1 MSIQVTKQQT
11 NIREEITTLRGKT
24 TPEAII
30 KALGQATDGVGIG
43 TDQPEGTFTVMSH
56 PLQWH
61 PDYPSGTMRAL
72 SVGGGDNETSAIVIH
87 ANSFK
92 YPTGEGFTDGS
103 SWSSNGAYWATPMIY
118 RSGSSVAGT
127 AGNAQFPFNTWGEL
141 ILQGTSHGTG
151 YNKGIS
157 FVTWNKDH
165 VDENGD
171 PDPYSQSAM
180 QLTMRVAETGNVGI
194 GTSSPFHKLQIDG
207 DTAYGTI
214 RLESDSKTFDVGV
227 AGSTSSNTTLR
238 GKFYLWD
245 EDKQA
250 TRLVID
256 ELGKVGIGTPAPV
269 QDLVLWR
276 DRLSTD
282 TGYGARLQV
291 QSRVDSQGSSS
302 DRISSPATYR
312 SHTGNAYTGVLLQ
325 SRENGTIN
333 YLYHDNSGVL
343 RTTTDGAHVG
353 TTNGTTIGA
362 QTSDERFKN
371 IEDGFEYGLNHVL
384 QLKPIAY
391 TQKNDDTRRLGFGAQ
406 TTQNIV
412 PESVFDTGDCVDGY
426 DQNHDDPGN
435 QNPCSNDTR
444 LGMEYVQLIPV
455 LTKAIQEQQDIIE
468 QLQSRIDALEN
479 K

>member
-1 MSIQVTKQQT
+1 MSIKVTKQQT

-30 KALGQATDGVGIG
+30 KALSQATDGVGIG

-56 PLQWH
+56 PLNFN
-61 PDYPSGTMRAL
+61 PSYPLTQFRAL
-72 SVGGGDNETSAIVIH
+72 SVGGGDDETSAIIVH
-87 ANSFK
+87 ANCFK

-127 AGNAQFPFNTWGEL
+127 TGNAQFPFNSWGEL
-141 ILQGTSHGTG
+141 ILQGSSHGTG

-180 QLTMRVAETGNVGI
+180 QLVMRVSEKGKVGI
-194 GTSSPFHKLQIDG
+194 GTSSPYHKLQIDG
-207 DTAYGTI
+207 DTEYSTI

-227 AGSTSSNTTLR
+227 AGSNSSNTTLR

-245 EDKQA
+245 EDEQA

-256 ELGKVGIGTPAPV
+256 NAGKVGIGSTTPNQKLTVVNSILPGDTTEQFACGIYAGGSGSNSKGLKIYAGQNAPTAAGGCIYVGFTDGDDTAAGGIRNSSSVSTPEFFSGSDVRMKKNIQDTDIQGVESIKQLKLRKWEWNTDKQTPAT
-269 QDLVLWR
+269 DIGLVADELETVFPELVSR
-276 DRLSTD
+276 TELS
-282 TGYGARLQV
+282 GWG
-291 QSRVDSQGSSS
+291 
-302 DRISSPATYR
+302 
-312 SHTGNAYTGVLLQ
+312 HC
-325 SRENGTIN
+325 
-333 YLYHDNSGVL
+333 
-343 RTTTDGAHVG
+343 VG
-353 TTNGTTIGA
+353 EG
-362 QTSDERFKN
+362 E
-371 IEDGFEYGLNHVL
+371 E
-384 QLKPIAY
+384 QLKTIPS
-391 TQKNDDTRRLGFGAQ
+391 
-406 TTQNIV
+406 
-412 PESVFDTGDCVDGY
+412 ESKITL
-426 DQNHDDPGN
+426 
-435 QNPCSNDTR
+435 T
-444 LGMEYVQLIPV
+444 LI
-455 LTKAIQEQQDIIE
+455 KAVQEQQAIIE